1 MDWLVRDGE
10 WDNAEIGV
18 PHLDQHVQRQSGKEK
33 HIGLGLRVRTGRDS
47 GL

>member
-18 PHLDQHVQRQSGKEK
+18 PHLDQHAETEWQREAYRARIEGQNW
-33 HIGLGLRVRTGRDS
+33 T
-47 GL
+47 